1 MSIRL
6 ELVTV
11 GIVNDEF
18 GIYLYKKSS
27 QCYLE
32 DPYMVFR
39 PIVKMHGLAS
49 VSVVPF
55 LVKKKCSNFRD
66 GWSWKRQFRVSLEVG
81 SSVCIRC
88 EVNQYKKSQLSNI
101 NMRLIGGVHGI
112 SIMCQGFNQRS
123 IVRTTI
129 GWDRKKGLLASL
141 MVEWI
146 YWYDFSDSPIK
157 AIAFFKYIAQDK
169 MDRDDTAHSE
179 LCPPPV
185 SHQSRKFLKDMATAD
200 SDLRNH

>member
-1 MSIRL
+1 
-6 ELVTV
+6 
-11 GIVNDEF
+11 
-18 GIYLYKKSS
+18 
-27 QCYLE
+27 
-32 DPYMVFR
+32 
-39 PIVKMHGLAS
+39 
-49 VSVVPF
+49 
-55 LVKKKCSNFRD
+55 
-66 GWSWKRQFRVSLEVG
+66 
-81 SSVCIRC
+81 
-88 EVNQYKKSQLSNI
+88 
-101 NMRLIGGVHGI
+101 
-112 SIMCQGFNQRS
+112 
-123 IVRTTI
+123 
-129 GWDRKKGLLASL
+129 